1 MVVTWLAGLG
11 RIKADEKNGN
21 GNENF
26 SISDDGV
33 WQRLSRPATGRRER
47 GVSETRR
54 FEKRSRH
61 TVEAWRLS
69 SGLVGRVVMTRDRKK
84 FPLNFSHFRRRC
96 LATTLSPGLWSAR
109 ERSERDPSIRKK
121 SRHTVEAWRL
131 SNGLVGRVVMTC
143 DRKKFPL
150 VENFLS
156 PNFEIDGS

>member
-1 MVVTWLAGLG
+1 M
-11 RIKADEKNGN
+11 KKNGN

-69 SGLVGRVVMTRDRKK
+69 
-84 FPLNFSHFRRRC
+84 
-96 LATTLSPGLWSAR
+96 
-109 ERSERDPSIRKK
+109 
-121 SRHTVEAWRL
+121 
-131 SNGLVGRVVMTC
+131 NGLVGRVVMTC

-156 PNFEIDGS
+156 PNFENDGS

>member
-84 FPLNFSHFRRRC
+84 FPLKFSHFRRRC
-96 LATTLSPGLWSAR
+96 LATTLSSGPWSAR

-121 SRHTVEAWRL
+121 AVTPSRR
-131 SNGLVGRVVMTC
+131 G
-143 DRKKFPL
+143 
-150 VENFLS
+150 
-156 PNFEIDGS
+156 GSQMGWSGVS